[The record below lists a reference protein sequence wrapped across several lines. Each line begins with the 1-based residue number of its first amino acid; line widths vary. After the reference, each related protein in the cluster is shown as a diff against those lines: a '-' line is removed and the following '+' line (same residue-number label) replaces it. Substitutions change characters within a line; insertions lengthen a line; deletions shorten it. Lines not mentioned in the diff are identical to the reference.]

1 MGLVEAARSLETR
14 MIAWFGRGIDWAID
28 RIGRLPMTNLRQ
40 VVTLGMVIGTGV
52 VYLALSVKYA
62 MVPDTKE
69 WSPGYDWLGFLALM
83 SGLDATQFFAKR
95 KTDATYVAAKRT
107 TGEQKVIP

>member
-1 MGLVEAARSLETR
+1 M
-14 MIAWFGRGIDWAID
+14 MAWLGRGIDWAIN
-28 RIGRLPMTNLRQ
+28 RIGLLPMTNLRQ
-40 VVTLGMVIGTGV
+40 VVTLGMVVGTGV

-62 MVPDTKE
+62 LVPDTKA

-95 KTDATYVAAKRT
+95 KTDAAYAAAVKT
-107 TGEQKVIP
+107 TGEQKAVP